1 MLSTS
6 VACWL
11 TRSERSSVLLKEQ
24 LKKSNSEQHSKP
36 KMLKGKS
43 HTQTAL

>member
-6 VACWL
+6 AACWL
-11 TRSERSSVLLKEQ
+11 TRSERSSVSLKEQ
-24 LKKSNSEQHSKP
+24 PKKSNSEQHSKP

-43 HTQTAL
+43 QP